1 MDAAE
6 VRVVEVGDRVR
17 LLLQGASGKYSV
29 EAIVESAD
37 SAGVTVRMA
46 NSRTL
51 ALPASVV
58 ASIETLNTSTA
69 GDTWSSA
76 TLPRDLQSVLA
87 PLRELEFDTE
97 NRTGVSLADQLES
110 ADSAI
115 RAAIVSLSYPAHR
128 SMFAEMLDILQMIVK
143 RLRSGEYPD
152 ADRYRKEYLIQI
164 AALQRSNTRATARS
178 MPYQIAAELL
188 DKVITAEDSEWKGY
202 LRRLDPRPRIVTA
215 GIVTINVDASGEFLV
230 PVRVTLDDTYL
241 AAEQITVV
249 IDRHRGLEKVGHPQV
264 LARLDPGTTSMLQVR
279 MRDRR
284 RQGARGDLKI
294 EAHLAYAGL
303 QNESRST
310 GRQSIAIRLR
320 SAASF
325 ESIDNPYR
333 DYAGG
338 IPVDDPGMFFGRDG
352 LVDEISSYLMN
363 ARSGR
368 CYALYGQKRTG
379 KSSVLQRVQEKL
391 IGDGVLVASVS
402 MGTVDRHAITAGFVG
417 QVVDAYRNQVGVQLG
432 PKVAERL
439 LRRFPDQ
446 NEVDKQPLRSLQKTV
461 SASRALLRAEGL
473 SEPRFAVVV
482 DEFTYL
488 FEILRRQHVPP
499 AQSDELRDFMR
510 QWKGFLEAKLFSAL
524 VVGQDSMPNFLRAF
538 PNEFSI
544 MHTRRLDYL
553 SMEETERLAD
563 EPIRNADG
571 SSRFVG
577 YALNVVPMY
586 TSGHPFFTQIVCD
599 RIVSI
604 VNEGKRHEVAESD
617 VEAAIESLVDG
628 HRQIDFHRFDCML
641 SADNTGTLLDGMTEG
656 EDAFEADRAAE
667 QILHRI
673 ACLAGPQN
681 SPVDIGSLELSSAE
695 GQVFRDLVMREVIR
709 ERDGLVGIRVLLFA
723 EYLRRMAL

>member
-1 MDAAE
+1 
-6 VRVVEVGDRVR
+6 VEVGDRVR
-17 LLLQGASGKYSV
+17 LLLHGSSGRYSV
-29 EAIVESAD
+29 EAVAQSAD
-37 SAGVTVRMA
+37 SAGLTIKLA
-46 NSRTL
+46 NGRSL

-58 ASIETLNTSTA
+58 ASIEISNPKMV
-69 GDTWSSA
+69 GNVWSAA
-76 TLPRDLQSVLA
+76 TLPRDLQSVLM

-97 NRTGVSLADQLES
+97 NTTGLSLADQLET
-110 ADSAI
+110 ADSVI
-115 RAAIVSLSYPAHR
+115 RSTMASLSYPAHR
-128 SMFAEMLDILQMIVK
+128 SMLAEVLSILQLIVK
-143 RLRSGEYPD
+143 RLRSADYAD
-152 ADRYRKEYLIQI
+152 ADQYRKKYLAQA
-164 AALQRSNTRATARS
+164 AALRRSNARQNSRS
-178 MPYQIAAELL
+178 MTYQTATEFLDKAAAAE
-188 DKVITAEDSEWKGY
+188 DAEWRNY
-202 LRRLDPRPRIVTA
+202 TRRLDPRPRIVTA
-215 GIVTINVDASGEFLV
+215 GTVTINVDASGEFLV
-230 PVRVTLDDTYL
+230 PIRVTLDETYL

-249 IDRHRGLEKVGHPQV
+249 IDRHRGLEKVGHPQM
-264 LARLDPGTTSMLQVR
+264 LTRLEPGTTSTLQVR

-284 RQGARGDLKI
+284 RQGARGDLKV
-294 EAHLAYAGL
+294 EAHLTYAGL
-303 QNESRST
+303 HNETRST
-310 GRQSIAIRLR
+310 GPQSIAIRLR

-325 ESIDNPYR
+325 EPIDNPYR

-352 LVDEISSYLMN
+352 LVDEIADYLMN
-363 ARSGR
+363 PRSGR

-391 IGDGVLVASVS
+391 TGDGVLVASVS
-402 MGTVDRHAITAGFVG
+402 MGTIDRHAITAGFVG

-461 SASRALLRAEGL
+461 AASRALLKAEGL
-473 SEPRFAVVV
+473 PEPRFAVVV

-544 MHTRRLDYL
+544 MHTKRLDYL
-553 SMEETERLAD
+553 TTEETERLAD

-577 YALNVVPMY
+577 YALNAVPMY

-604 VNEGKRHEVAESD
+604 INDGKRHEVAESD
-617 VEAAIESLVDG
+617 VEAAIESLVEG

-656 EDAFEADRAAE
+656 EDAFDADRAAE
-667 QILHRI
+667 NLLHRI
-673 ACLAGPQN
+673 ARLAGPQN
-681 SPVDIGSLELSSAE
+681 SPVDIARLELSSVE
-695 GQVFRDLVMREVIR
+695 TQVYRDLAMREVVQ
-709 ERDGLVGIRVLLFA
+709 ERDGFVSVRVLLFA